1 MHVCLFNIKR
11 SISRHRLSFPKDTFP
26 PASRREEIFYIPAR
40 EEKQVMNRYNI
51 PGMAFLKFVTPCK
64 ILLCGY
70 CVFSLVS
77 KLLRPAVIFQF
88 FFREKKNKIPPSGHW
103 SQMLHPHRLKVPFIS
118 RRPFYWFTFL
128 ADRGFLGQGVEINQS
143 QQQKGPCQIAVKFI
157 LPWLVFLQD

>member
-1 MHVCLFNIKR
+1 MFLLDGYSTVLHFSALFLPRWCTRNVCVHVCLFNIKR

-70 CVFSLVS
+70 CVFCTPVS
-77 KLLRPAVIFQF
+77 KLFMLSSCCDLHF
-88 FFREKKNKIPPSGHW
+88 FSAKSKNDPPRHIDNFPCFLKI
-103 SQMLHPHRLKVPFIS
+103 L
-118 RRPFYWFTFL
+118 
-128 ADRGFLGQGVEINQS
+128 
-143 QQQKGPCQIAVKFI
+143 
-157 LPWLVFLQD
+157 